1 MKRKAEKKIMHKK
14 CDNANRAS
22 SVHNFPP
29 IPIESTKCDT
39 ELKIIDFIDLS
50 NVDNSFDEKEKE
62 KEQNKNKN
70 DNVFELNKLLIGK
83 KRERSNNKDD
93 IKEKEKEKQK
103 EKEKINQIEIEDNT
117 ANNTNNIENYPFL
130 NFINENNINNKGK
143 TISEKQ
149 ELINLVNEEGFNK
162 VFNLM
167 TNTYFDRRNYIER
180 KLDDIICNI
189 GLLRTSLIMFQIK
202 LSQPEIQNGES
213 APISPP
219 PKPVEKIT
227 KTSPENQIINNE
239 EYELGEHFHK
249 DKNGNIY
256 KYNKHHFRVK
266 NRISFNCADIKCKS
280 RGLYF
285 VNNMKFR
292 VMTCH
297 SIPYKEHCYIKNKEK
312 FNRHKAIFDDFKK
325 KNCHEGQVFKNDLG
339 DKLVKWYDN

>member
-1 MKRKAEKKIMHKK
+1 MKRKAEKKSMPKK
-14 CDNANRAS
+14 CDKANRAS
-22 SVHNFPP
+22 SIQNFPP
-29 IPIESTKCDT
+29 IPYESTKCDT
-39 ELKIIDFIDLS
+39 ELKIIDYIDLS
-50 NVDNSFDEKEKE
+50 NEDDSFNEKEP
-62 KEQNKNKN
+62 EQNKNNN
-70 DNVFELNKLLIGK
+70 DNIFDLNELFIGK
-83 KRERSNNKDD
+83 KRERSNNEDD
-93 IKEKEKEKQK
+93 IKEKQKQK
-103 EKEKINQIEIEDNT
+103 EKEKIIKDEIEDNN
-117 ANNTNNIENYPFL
+117 ANSIKNYPNYPFF
-130 NFINENNINNKGK
+130 NFINENNNINKGK
-143 TISEKQ
+143 TVSEKQ

-189 GLLRTSLIMFQIK
+189 GLLRASLIMFQIK
-202 LSQPEIQNGES
+202 FGQSEIHSVES
-213 APISPP
+213 VLNSPP

-266 NRISFNCADIKCKS
+266 NRISFNCADQKCKS

-297 SIPYKEHCYIKNKEK
+297 SISYEEHCYIKNKEK

-325 KNCHEGQVFKNDLG
+325 KNCHEGQVFKNDIG

>member
-1 MKRKAEKKIMHKK
+1 MKRKAEKKSMPKK
-14 CDNANRAS
+14 CDKANRAS
-22 SVHNFPP
+22 SIQNFPP
-29 IPIESTKCDT
+29 IPYESTKCDT
-39 ELKIIDFIDLS
+39 ELKIIDYIDLS
-50 NVDNSFDEKEKE
+50 NEDDSFNEKEP
-62 KEQNKNKN
+62 EQNKNNN
-70 DNVFELNKLLIGK
+70 DNIFDLNELFIGK
-83 KRERSNNKDD
+83 KRERSNNEDD
-93 IKEKEKEKQK
+93 IKEKQKQK
-103 EKEKINQIEIEDNT
+103 EKEKIIKDEIEDNN
-117 ANNTNNIENYPFL
+117 ANNIKNYPFF
-130 NFINENNINNKGK
+130 NFINENNNINKEK
-143 TISEKQ
+143 TVSEKQ
-149 ELINLVNEEGFNK
+149 ELVNLVNEEGFNK

-189 GLLRTSLIMFQIK
+189 GLLRASLILFQIK
-202 LSQPEIQNGES
+202 FGQPEIHIGES
-213 APISPP
+213 VLNSPP

-239 EYELGEHFHK
+239 KYELGEHFHK

-266 NRISFNCADIKCKS
+266 NRISFNCADQKCKS

-297 SIPYKEHCYIKNKEK
+297 SISYEEHCYIKNKEK

-325 KNCHEGQVFKNDLG
+325 KNCHEGQVFKNDIG